1 MQKFVKKLPLYGSLW
16 GECHGQQHN
25 EKLVFIE
32 SYAMPDKAVKQ
43 KKSKAIK
50 EPIKSL
56 HFVKKRSFNFRS
68 IICFADA
75 FSLSEELHLFVTSR
89 DVFRF
94 FIPSDDSFI
103 FKKSST
109 TLTFF
114 FNLQNYAKR
123 SEKSSGMMLSD
134 LQLE

>member
-56 HFVKKRSFNFRS
+56 HFVIKRSFNFRS
-68 IICFADA
+68 IIGFADANA

-103 FKKSST
+103 QKE
-109 TLTFF
+109 
-114 FNLQNYAKR
+114 FNNLNIF
-123 SEKSSGMMLSD
+123 L
-134 LQLE
+134 